1 MSTAA
6 EHRNLAVRLA
16 YDITGCW
23 ADAEEIAQEAVTRVW
38 ATPEVRDPRALL
50 ARITTNLAID
60 RLRTSRVDYVGPYL
74 PEPVLTSDGADAA
87 VERAQE
93 VEVALLVALESLSP
107 IERACLL
114 LHDVFAFSFDE
125 IARMLDRSPAAVRQA
140 ASRARSH
147 AARRRPR
154 FTHDDTATRDLVAR
168 FRAAIHDGQVAD
180 LVDLLAAD
188 VTLVADGGGQVTA
201 ARRPVVGAGQ
211 VARFLAGLAGQFAGR
226 FDFVPTR
233 LNRADAQL
241 VLLDGVVDQVVW
253 VGVDEDRIARLYL
266 MRNPSKLTRYR
277 DVPPPATRAPAAP
290 PAPG

>member
-1 MSTAA
+1 MIPAA
-6 EHRNLAVRLA
+6 EHRDLAVRLA

-38 ATPEVRDPRALL
+38 ATRDVRDPRALL
-50 ARITTNLAID
+50 ARVATNLAID
-60 RLRTSRVDYVGPYL
+60 RLRTRRVDYVGPYL

-87 VERAQE
+87 VEHAQE

-125 IARMLDRSPAAVRQA
+125 VARMLDRSPAAVRQA

-154 FTHDDTATRDLVAR
+154 FTHDDSATRDLVSR
-168 FRAAIHDGQVAD
+168 FFAAIHHGQVAD
-180 LVDLLAAD
+180 LVDLLTAD
-188 VTLVADGGGQVTA
+188 VALVADGGGKVTA
-201 ARRPVVGAGQ
+201 ARRPVVGAEP

-226 FDFVPTR
+226 FTFIPTR
-233 LNRADAQL
+233 LNRADARL

-253 VGVDEDRIARLYL
+253 VGVEEGRIARLYL
-266 MRNPSKLTRYR
+266 MRNPSKLTRCR
-277 DVPPPATRAPAAP
+277 DVPPPGMPTPVVP
-290 PAPG
+290 PASG